1 MRVLF
6 MIMGLALF
14 LVGLTS
20 CEDILEVPDISGQ
33 RVELVAPLN
42 NTVVNQNTVN
52 LTWNELADVDAYRI
66 QVALPN
72 FENAAQIILDS
83 LIVRDTLGQIDT
95 GLERLLLFNGGYE
108 WRIQGLNS
116 GFETPFSSAI
126 FSVNGDENIDLIP
139 PNVPSLTSPSNG
151 ASLDDA
157 EVDFVWTRQDISGT
171 TERDSI
177 FIFKDETL
185 QVLEV
190 KGLGANK
197 TYTTN
202 LADDTY
208 FWFVKAFDGAGNES
222 SASEVFELTITIP

>member
-1 MRVLF
+1 MRVLYTITLF
-6 MIMGLALF
+6 ALF
-14 LVGLTS
+14 LVFSAS

-52 LTWNELADVDAYRI
+52 LTWNGLADVDAYRI

-108 WRIQGLNS
+108 WRIKGLNS
-116 GFETPFSSAI
+116 GFETPFTSAI
-126 FSVNGDENIDLIP
+126 FSVNGDENLDLIP
-139 PNVPSLTSPSNG
+139 PNVPTPTAPSDG

-157 EVDFVWTRQDISGT
+157 EINFAWTRQDVSGT
-171 TERDSI
+171 AERDSI
-177 FIFKDETL
+177 FIFEDEAL
-185 QVLEV
+185 QVLET

-202 LADDTY
+202 LADNTY

-222 SASEVFELTITIP
+222 SASEVFEFTVTIP

>member
-6 MIMGLALF
+6 TIMGLALF

-52 LTWNELADVDAYRI
+52 LTWNGLADVDAYRI

-72 FENAAQIILDS
+72 FENAAQIVLDS
-83 LIVRDTLGQIDT
+83 LIVRDTLGQIAT
-95 GLERLLLFNGGYE
+95 GLERLLLLNGGYE

-116 GFETPFSSAI
+116 GFETPFTSAI
-126 FSVNGDENIDLIP
+126 FSINGDENLDLTP
-139 PNVPSLTSPSNG
+139 PNVPIPTSPSDG

-157 EVDFVWTRQDISGT
+157 EVNFAWTRQDVSGT
-171 TERDSI
+171 AERDSI
-177 FIFKDETL
+177 FIFKDEAL
-185 QVLEV
+185 QVLET

-202 LADDTY
+202 LGDDTY
-208 FWFVKAFDGAGNES
+208 FWFVQAFDGAGNES
-222 SASEVFELTITIP
+222 NTSEVFEFTVNVP